1 MITETE
7 WYHALWAA
15 FQTFI
20 ITRLFQEAL
29 YLQKK
34 KKKKTW
40 LTCHLHTLV
49 KAWEKKALKFNIA
62 GKKTASI
69 WNQLLIYQNHWK
81 GMNLICYWILVID
94 QHCTVVS
101 EMTKLYYFMCSC
113 LLVSKQTFKTKTRQ
127 QHMNEVMYINMEQ
140 MEHVSYTFCSSSQH
154 NVHIHSVP
162 PKCALATILD
172 PRESHFCWLQHTS
185 NYFLLFKL
193 TNIWYCDTVAQ

>member
-29 YLQKK
+29 YLQKNK
-34 KKKKTW
+34 KKNMTD
-40 LTCHLHTLV
+40 LSPLTLV

-162 PKCALATILD
+162 PKWALATILD

>member
-1 MITETE
+1 MTDLSPSYTG
-7 WYHALWAA
+7 
-15 FQTFI
+15 QGM
-20 ITRLFQEAL
+20 R
-29 YLQKK
+29 
-34 KKKKTW
+34 
-40 LTCHLHTLV
+40 
-49 KAWEKKALKFNIA
+49 EKSSQIQYC
-62 GKKTASI
+62 GKKDSKYLKSVANISKSLKGYEFNLLLNTGDWSTLHGSE
-69 WNQLLIYQNHWK
+69 WNDKI
-81 GMNLICYWILVID
+81 IL
-94 QHCTVVS
+94 
-101 EMTKLYYFMCSC
+101 FMCSC

-162 PKCALATILD
+162 PKWALATILD

>member
-1 MITETE
+1 MISCFVSCFSNF
-7 WYHALWAA
+7 YNYPP
-15 FQTFI
+15 FP
-20 ITRLFQEAL
+20 RGPVPP
-29 YLQKK
+29 K

-69 WNQLLIYQNHWK
+69 WNQLLIYQNYWK

-162 PKCALATILD
+162 PKWALATILD

>member
-15 FQTFI
+15 FKTFI

-34 KKKKTW
+34 KNNMTD
-40 LTCHLHTLV
+40 LSPSYTGQGMT
-49 KAWEKKALKFNIA
+49 EKSSQFNIA

-94 QHCTVVS
+94 QH
-101 EMTKLYYFMCSC
+101 EWNDKIILFMCSC

-162 PKCALATILD
+162 PKWALATILD

>member
-1 MITETE
+1 MISCFVSCFSNF
-7 WYHALWAA
+7 YNYPS
-15 FQTFI
+15 FP
-20 ITRLFQEAL
+20 RGPVPP
-29 YLQKK
+29 K

-69 WNQLLIYQNHWK
+69 WNQLLIYRNHWK

-162 PKCALATILD
+162 PKWALATILD